1 MNWNQLSDLQTLD
14 HIDELSQKQPVII
27 FKHSTRCAIS
37 ASALNR
43 IERNYIESNGK
54 GFSWYFLDLLRHR
67 DISNA
72 IANRYGIEHES
83 PQVLIIRN
91 GQCVYHASHSEIR
104 YDEMIAH

>member
-43 IERNYIESNGK
+43 IERNYTDNSGA
-54 GFSWYFLDLLRHR
+54 GFTWYFLDLLRHR

-72 IANRYGIEHES
+72 IAEKYGIEHES

-91 GQCVYHASHSEIR
+91 GQCVYHASHSDIR
-104 YDEMIAH
+104 YEEVIAH